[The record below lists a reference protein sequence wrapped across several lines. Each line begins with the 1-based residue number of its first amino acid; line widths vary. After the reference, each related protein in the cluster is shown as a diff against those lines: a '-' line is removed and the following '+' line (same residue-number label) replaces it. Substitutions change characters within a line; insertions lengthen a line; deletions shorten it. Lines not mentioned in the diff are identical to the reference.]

1 MLVPGAVTHRAAE
14 PGGCCRGSLTLGG
27 GPEVVRA
34 GVQEGV
40 WDIPVGKGLSEAGRS
55 RTSQPDR
62 MEHLEA
68 ALTRRSGRV
77 LLRR

>member
-1 MLVPGAVTHRAAE
+1 MSVPGAVTHRAAE
-14 PGGCCRGSLTLGG
+14 PGGRCRGSLTLAG

-34 GVQEGV
+34 GVREGV
-40 WDIPVGKGLSEAGRS
+40 WDIPVGKGLSEAARS
-55 RTSQPDR
+55 GASQPDR

-68 ALTRRSGRV
+68 ALIRRSGRV